1 MKFFLALFLAVFTT
15 LSSLCGQSFADSLS
29 TFLNSFRTEK
39 VYVGHDK
46 PYYAPGE
53 TIWCSVRLVD
63 GTTHQVYDATPLV
76 YVDWIDP
83 EGKVDKTFTLQLKD
97 GFAPLDISTPTTAKT
112 GTYCL
117 RAYSQYQRN
126 FDEAYLFQKEIR
138 LLDFVDAPDS
148 IPTAES
154 FTVKFYPEGG
164 HLVKEMEST
173 VAFKARNNRGENI
186 SLRGMLIDASGKKLS
201 DVLTLNEGIGIF
213 KLRPEAGKTY
223 FLRTEY
229 EGVKEDFQLP
239 AALESGFLLHAS
251 ARSSEAISVTLRA
264 DDKNT
269 LIGTTLI
276 AQVRGKI
283 VLQVALE
290 DESVQLLSIPRKEVP
305 SGIIHFTL
313 FDAQQRPVCER
324 LVFNKNP
331 NERVTL
337 GIEKDKEEYKPREE
351 VVLNLSTLLEG
362 QAVLA
367 SASITVFDDALN
379 SEEANE
385 LTVENYLLLQSDLP
399 GRINN
404 IQQYF
409 AEDNTRTN
417 TLIDLLML
425 THGWRKF
432 TWQDALAGQLPDLLF
447 PPEEH
452 LTIAGKITRQEREEG
467 VKADVQLQVL
477 SLDDLTS
484 LEVSTEEDGI
494 FVFKGFDFADT
505 TNVMLQASTHN
516 ERVMN
521 KREEGETG
529 RTGSRFVDV
538 RVITPDS
545 LPFNDAIG
553 YQSAIHRPQTLKA
566 YAYEMATSLRE
577 NTVDGSEWS
586 VDLETIT
593 VTTGRNKAEIR
604 EQKIKDR
611 MKEKG
616 VFYFG
621 GTQKFMADDPQFD
634 GYRDASIYEL
644 IKTVVPRIH
653 LVPDG
658 GRPRLLYGSITA
670 GVEPLI
676 VVDGSVVP
684 LSVVNNLNPNDV
696 AVIEVL
702 EGLLAQHYSNDDA
715 VVLSLVTKRDGEIEI
730 ANPGMLNIVHPGYY
744 QARAFYAPD
753 YYELTDAS
761 RPDKRS
767 TLYWNPNVKTADGRA
782 RCSFFTGDRTGNYL
796 IRVEGISVDGIPFV
810 GKRLMRVE

>member
-1 MKFFLALFLAVFTT
+1 MKYYLSIFLALIAAQAT
-15 LSSLCGQSFADSLS
+15 LCGQGLADSLS
-29 TFLNSFRTEK
+29 AYLNAYRTEK
-39 VYVGHDK
+39 VYVSHDK

-53 TIWCSVRLVD
+53 TIWCSIRLVD
-63 GTTHQVYDATPLV
+63 GTTHQAYEATPLV

-83 EGKVDKTFTLQLKD
+83 EGKIEKSFTLQLRE
-97 GFAPLDISTPTTAKT
+97 GVTSLDIATPTTAKT
-112 GTYCL
+112 GNYRL

-138 LLDFVDAPDS
+138 LLDFVDNPDS
-148 IPTAES
+148 TIVAEG
-154 FTVKFYPEGG
+154 FNIEFYPEGG
-164 HLVKEMEST
+164 HLVEQMEST

-186 SLRGMLIDASGKKLS
+186 SLRGMLIDASGRKLS
-201 DVLTLNEGIGIF
+201 EVLTLNEGIGVF
-213 KLRPEAGKTY
+213 KLKPEAGKKY

-229 EGVKEDFQLP
+229 EGMKDDFQLP
-239 AALESGFLLHAS
+239 VALESGFLLNAS
-251 ARSSEAISVTLRA
+251 ARSTNAISLTLSA
-264 DDKNT
+264 GNKNS
-269 LIGTTLI
+269 LKGTTLI
-276 AQVRGKI
+276 AQVRGRI
-283 VLQVALE
+283 VLQAVLE
-290 DESVQLLSIPRKEVP
+290 DEKVQLVSVPRVDVP

-313 FDAQQRPVCER
+313 FDAKRRPVCER

-331 NERVTL
+331 NERVAL
-337 GIEKDKEEYKPREE
+337 VVEKNKDEYEAREE
-351 VVLNLSTLLEG
+351 VVLNFSTTLNG
-362 QAVLA
+362 QPIPA
-367 SASITVFDDALN
+367 SASVTVFDDALN

-385 LTVENYLLLQSDLP
+385 LTIENYLLLRSDLP

-409 AEDNTRTN
+409 AADNARTN
-417 TLIDLLML
+417 TLVDLLML

-432 TWQDALAGQLPDLLF
+432 TWQDALAGRLPDLLY

-452 LTIAGKITRQEREEG
+452 LTIAGKITRQERG
-467 VKADVQLQVL
+467 KAVKADVQLQVL
-477 SLDDLTS
+477 SLANLTS
-484 LEVSTEEDGI
+484 LEVTTEEDGI

-538 RVITPDS
+538 HVISPDS
-545 LPFNDAIG
+545 LPFNDSIG
-553 YQSAIHRPQTLKA
+553 FKSEIHRPQALKA

-577 NTVDGSEWS
+577 DPADGSEWS
-586 VDLETIT
+586 VDLETVT

-604 EQKIKDR
+604 ERKIKER

-634 GYRDASIYEL
+634 GYRDATIYEL

-658 GRPRLLYGSITA
+658 GRPRLLYGSITS

-702 EGLLAQHYSNDDA
+702 EGFLAQHYSNDDG
-715 VVLSLVTKRDGEIEI
+715 VVLSLVTKRDGEIERP
-730 ANPGMLNIVHPGYY
+730 NPGMLNIVHPGYY
-744 QARAFYAPD
+744 QAREFYSPD
-753 YYELTDAS
+753 YHELTDV
-761 RPDKRS
+761 PKQDKRS
-767 TLYWNPNVKTADGRA
+767 TLYWTSNLTTVEGKTS
-782 RCSFFTGDRTGNYL
+782 CTFFTGDRIGNYL
-796 IRVEGISVDGIPFV
+796 IRVEGISAEGIPFV
-810 GKRLMRVE
+810 GEGRLRVE